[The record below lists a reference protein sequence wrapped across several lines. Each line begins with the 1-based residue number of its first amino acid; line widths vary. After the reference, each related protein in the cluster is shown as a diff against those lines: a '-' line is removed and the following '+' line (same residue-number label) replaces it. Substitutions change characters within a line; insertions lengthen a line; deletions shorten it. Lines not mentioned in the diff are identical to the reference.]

1 MHTLNARFTC
11 VFVFFFVFFADKAC
25 VFERLLDVSSEGGGE
40 GGVALELAPLS
51 PFHFV
56 PLNKEKALRPK
67 IIIVTQRA
75 GRELELFAC
84 T

>member
-1 MHTLNARFTC
+1 MFL
-11 VFVFFFVFFADKAC
+11 FFCFFFADKAC
-25 VFERLLDVSSEGGGE
+25 VFQRLLDVSSEGGGE
-40 GGVALELAPLS
+40 GVALELAPLS
-51 PFHFV
+51 LFHFV
-56 PLNKEKALRPK
+56 PLNKEKARRPK